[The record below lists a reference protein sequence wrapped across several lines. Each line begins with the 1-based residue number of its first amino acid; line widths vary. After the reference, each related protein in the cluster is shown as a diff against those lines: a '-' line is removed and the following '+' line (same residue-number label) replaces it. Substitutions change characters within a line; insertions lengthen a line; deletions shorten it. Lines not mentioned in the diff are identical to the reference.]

1 MEVKWEKGI
10 WLGIS
15 RESNETLIGA
25 NGGVI
30 RCYAI
35 KRMPAEDKWNKE
47 LIAEIKGTPQ
57 QPNPTKAGLH
67 IPIRLDVET
76 DLGVVPPAPLQ
87 SQRRARRSHRFQQ
100 RFQIH

>member
-1 MEVKWEKGI
+1 MVSTYRQNRDKNKVEVKWEKGS
-10 WLGIS
+10 WLGVS

-35 KRMPAEDKWNKE
+35 KGVPTEDKWNKE

-57 QPNPTKAGLH
+57 QPNPNQGRTTH
-67 IPIRLDVET
+67 TYPT
-76 DLGVVPPAPLQ
+76 
-87 SQRRARRSHRFQQ
+87 
-100 RFQIH
+100 